1 MFMLLCREIDTSAA
15 NRRGGTDTKELRYR
29 IRYLSLGY
37 DDDQWDEWKMS
48 VKVNDIVTRSL

>member
-37 DDDQWDEWKMS
+37 DDDQWDE
-48 VKVNDIVTRSL
+48 